1 MRGKGGDWR
10 VDAECHVDYVIDGI
24 GQSMAARSSRS
35 KSGGKSENKKLP
47 VKAGSGKRIHVIP
60 QNDKW
65 AVKSEGSS
73 KAASVLPKKDA
84 AISRAKQIAKRS
96 SKDVVVHRKDG
107 TIERW
112 HKK

>member
-1 MRGKGGDWR
+1 
-10 VDAECHVDYVIDGI
+10 
-24 GQSMAARSSRS
+24 MAAGSSRS
-35 KSGGKSENKKLP
+35 KSGGKSANKELP
-47 VKAGSGKRIHVIP
+47 VKAGLGKRIHVIP

-73 KAASVLPKKDA
+73 KAARVLPKKDA
-84 AISRAKQIAKRS
+84 AISQAKRIAKHS
-96 SKDVVVHRKDG
+96 SKDVVVHRKDV

>member
-1 MRGKGGDWR
+1 L
-10 VDAECHVDYVIDGI
+10 
-24 GQSMAARSSRS
+24 MAARTSRS
-35 KSGGKSENKKLP
+35 AGGKSANKKLP

-73 KAASVLPKKDA
+73 KAARVLPRKDA
-84 AISRAKQIAKRS
+84 AISQAKQIAKRS